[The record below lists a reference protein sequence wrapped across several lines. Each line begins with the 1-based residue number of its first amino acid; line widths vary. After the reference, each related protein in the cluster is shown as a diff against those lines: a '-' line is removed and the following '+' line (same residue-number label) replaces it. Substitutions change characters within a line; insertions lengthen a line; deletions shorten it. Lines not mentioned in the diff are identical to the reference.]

1 MFTTVDNMLSVDS
14 TFTVENI
21 FTVESML
28 TVDNMFTEENML
40 TVKNIF
46 TVVFGGENIFIFL
59 KVIMTIFW
67 KSFTWLRSLGDPW
80 FSRPNF

>member
-1 MFTTVDNMLSVDS
+1 
-14 TFTVENI
+14 
-21 FTVESML
+21 ML

-59 KVIMTIFW
+59 KVIITTFC
-67 KSFTWLRSLGDPW
+67 WLEYH
-80 FSRPNF
+80 

>member
-1 MFTTVDNMLSVDS
+1 MFTVDNMLSVDS

-46 TVVFGGENIFIFL
+46 TVVFGGEIIFIFL
-59 KVIMTIFW
+59 KVIITIFC
-67 KSFTWLRSLGDPW
+67 WLEYH
-80 FSRPNF
+80 